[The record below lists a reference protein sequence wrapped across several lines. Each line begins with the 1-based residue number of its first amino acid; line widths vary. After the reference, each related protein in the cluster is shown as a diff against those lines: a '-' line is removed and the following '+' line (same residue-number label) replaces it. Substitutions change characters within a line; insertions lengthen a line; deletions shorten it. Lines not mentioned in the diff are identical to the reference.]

1 MTTVREIHEFLR
13 TRAPEETAEEWDN
26 VGLLVGDPER
36 AVTAGIV
43 CLDITPAAIREAE
56 KSGAELLVSH
66 HPVIFRPLRA
76 LPSGGVPYELAVRRL
91 SAICAH
97 TNLDKATGG
106 VNDTLAARLGLSD
119 IRTAPDGL
127 CRIGQLEQPIDAA
140 EFAAHVAERLGTAV
154 RFSESG
160 RMVRRV
166 AVCGGSGGDCLLQ
179 LSQREVIV
187 DAMVTGECRHHE
199 WLEAAERGIMM
210 LEAGH
215 YVTEVPVVDTL
226 TSWLSGQFPDIRWNS
241 FWDQSPYRTV
251 E

>member
-1 MTTVREIHEFLR
+1 MKTVREIHEFLR
-13 TRAPEETAEEWDN
+13 GRAPEETAEEWDN
-26 VGLLVGDPER
+26 VGLLIGDPER
-36 AVTAGIV
+36 DVKVGVV
-43 CLDITPAAIREAE
+43 CLDITPAAVREAE
-56 KSGAELLVSH
+56 KLGAELLVSH

-119 IRTAPDGL
+119 IRTASDEL
-127 CRIGQLEQPIDAA
+127 CRIGQLKPPMDASA
-140 EFAAHVAERLGTAV
+140 FARHAARQLGTAV

-160 RMVRRV
+160 RLVRRV

-179 LSQREVIV
+179 LARQETAI

-215 YVTEVPVVDTL
+215 YATEVPVVDTL
-226 TSWLSGQFPDIRWNS
+226 TSWLSGQFPEICWNS